1 MSLPYSTLEVCDA
14 ENYGPHGYSYGNTNK
29 EVVTHPNNITPQ
41 VAPFEAEGAGGYFPE
56 VVNHQKE
63 DHPSTTT
70 TPAKICGLPKR
81 TFYIILA
88 VGLLVVIGAI
98 AGGVAGGLSRKNHST
113 TKTKHS
119 DGSESDG
126 PRPGSS
132 NVTNTDGNPSQSPNV
147 NVLGIS
153 KLASSNMTGTDGNTY
168 RTIFFQDTSSAI
180 IARRWDSQNKT
191 WETSNITRI
200 MEGHATPLNPI
211 AGTPLTSI
219 SCDYNGKDQVHV
231 WFITPTNYISTLML
245 RHAKTSPNGWGYD
258 SNGSGV
264 VETHHGS
271 QLAAAW
277 QRCWSDNCPN
287 GWGNWA
293 VAYQTPGGDINIA
306 NSTDWQNPT
315 MAVQARSVA
324 ENSSLGLIPQLDAH
338 DKIEIVRLNLVSEA
352 LHSAETGIM
361 QQTIYIE
368 TWDPNLD
375 LIDDIPTPQPS
386 LQFAITLL
394 DDFSLPMFLA
404 LLPNGTV
411 SGMWWSGTHFE
422 SIQSFN
428 FNGGPSSVNFT
439 AISATE
445 EAMFYGISNDEVL
458 QYEPDPEDLFS
469 FKYVGRVYP

>member
-1 MSLPYSTLEVCDA
+1 MSLPYSTLEVCGA
-14 ENYGPHGYSYGNTNK
+14 ENYGPPGDGYGNTNK
-29 EVVTHPNNITPQ
+29 EVVNHPDSITPQ
-41 VAPFEAEGAGGYFPE
+41 VAPFEVEGAAGYFPE

-63 DHPSTTT
+63 EHPSATT

-81 TFYIILA
+81 TFYIILTI
-88 VGLLVVIGAI
+88 GILVVIGAI
-98 AGGVAGGLSRKNHST
+98 AGGVAGGVSRKNYS
-113 TKTKHS
+113 TKHS
-119 DGSESDG
+119 DDSNSND
-126 PRPGSS
+126 PRPVPS
-132 NVTNTDGNPSQSPNV
+132 NGTDTDGNPSQSHNT
-147 NVLGIS
+147 NVLDIS

-168 RTIFFQDTSSAI
+168 RTVFFQDTYNSI

-191 WETSNITRI
+191 WETINITKI
-200 MEGHATPLNPI
+200 MDGHATPLNPI
-211 AGTPLTSI
+211 AGTPLAST

-231 WFITPTNYISTLML
+231 WFITPANYISTLML

-258 SNGSGV
+258 LSGSGT
-264 VETHHGS
+264 VETLHGS

-287 GWGNWA
+287 DWGNWA

-306 NSTDWQNPT
+306 NSTDWQTPT

-324 ENSSLGLIPQLDAH
+324 ENSSLALIPQLDAH

-352 LHSAETGIM
+352 LHSAEAGIM
-361 QQTIYIE
+361 QQTIYVE
-368 TWDPNLD
+368 TWVPDLD
-375 LIDDIPTPQPS
+375 LIDNIPTPEPS

-394 DDFSLPMFLA
+394 NDFSLPMFLA

-411 SGMWWSGTHFE
+411 SGMWWTGTHFE
-422 SIQSFN
+422 SIPSFN